1 MKKIYLQIGLN
12 LIKEPK
18 TDFQY
23 MDFLEFAKEKIKMT
37 TNQLLM
43 SGKKGLVMGL
53 ANDKSIAWGIC
64 QALNAQG
71 AQLAISY
78 QNEVLEKRVAPLA
91 AQLDNE
97 PLLIKC
103 DVSDS
108 ASVEACFKE
117 LGEKWGKIDFV
128 VHAIA
133 FSDKNELKGRTIDT
147 TLANFTNTMH
157 ISCYSFLEACRCA
170 APIMNEGGSILT
182 LTYLGSERVLPNYN
196 VMGIAKAALEAAVRY
211 AAVDMGKQGVRV
223 NAISAGPIKTLAAS
237 GIGDFRKILH
247 WNELNAPLRRNVTQE
262 EVGNMALALLSPL
275 GTAVSGEV
283 LHADAGYHMVG
294 MINLDNAKE
303 CGKMLSEE

>member
-12 LIKEPK
+12 LIQKPK

-23 MDFLEFAKEKIKMT
+23 MDFLDFAKEKIKMT

-170 APIMNEGGSILT
+170 APIMNEGGSIVT

-196 VMGIAKAALEAAVRY
+196 IMGVAKAALEASVRY
-211 AAVDMGKQGVRV
+211 AAVDLGKQGVRV

-275 GTAVSGEV
+275 GTAVTGEV
-283 LHADAGYHMVG
+283 LHVDAGYHMVG

>member
-1 MKKIYLQIGLN
+1 
-12 LIKEPK
+12 
-18 TDFQY
+18 
-23 MDFLEFAKEKIKMT
+23 MT

-157 ISCYSFLEACRCA
+157 ISCYSFIEACRCA
-170 APIMNEGGSILT
+170 SPIMNEGGSILT
-182 LTYLGSERVLPNYN
+182 LTYLGAERVLPNYN
-196 VMGIAKAALEAAVRY
+196 IMGGAKAALEAAVRF

-247 WNELNAPLRRNVTQE
+247 WNELNAPLRRNVTQD

-275 GTAVSGEV
+275 GTAVTGEV
-283 LHADAGYHMVG
+283 LHVDAGYHIVG

-303 CGKMLSEE
+303 CGKMLVEE

>member
-1 MKKIYLQIGLN
+1 
-12 LIKEPK
+12 
-18 TDFQY
+18 
-23 MDFLEFAKEKIKMT
+23 MT

-147 TLANFTNTMH
+147 TLANFTNTLH
-157 ISCYSFLEACRCA
+157 ISCYSFIEACRCA
-170 APIMNEGGSILT
+170 SPIMNEGGSILT
-182 LTYLGSERVLPNYN
+182 LTYLGAERVLPNYN
-196 VMGIAKAALEAAVRY
+196 IMGVAKAALEAAVRF
-211 AAVDMGKQGVRV
+211 AAVDMGRQNVRV

-247 WNELNAPLRRNVTQE
+247 WNELNAPLRRNVTQD

-275 GTAVSGEV
+275 GTAVTGEV
-283 LHADAGYHMVG
+283 LHVDAGYHIVG

-303 CGKMLSEE
+303 CGKMLVEE

>member
-1 MKKIYLQIGLN
+1 M
-12 LIKEPK
+12 
-18 TDFQY
+18 TD
-23 MDFLEFAKEKIKMT
+23 
-37 TNQLLM
+37 NRLLM
-43 SGKKGLVMGL
+43 SGKKGIVMGL
-53 ANDKSIAWGIC
+53 ANDKSIAWGIV

-71 AQLAISY
+71 ARLAISY
-78 QNEVLEKRVAPLA
+78 QNEVLQKRVEPLA

-157 ISCYSFLEACRCA
+157 ISCYSYLEACRCA
-170 APIMNEGGSILT
+170 APIMNENGSIVT
-182 LTYLGSERVLPNYN
+182 LTYMGSERVLPNYN
-196 VMGIAKAALEAAVRY
+196 IMGVAKAALEASVRA
-211 AAVDMGKQGVRV
+211 AAVDMGVQGVRV

-247 WNELNAPLRRNVTQE
+247 WNELNSPLRRNVTQD
-262 EVGNMALALLSPL
+262 EVGNMALALLSDL
-275 GTAVSGEV
+275 GSAVTGEV
-283 LHADAGYHMVG
+283 IHVDAGYHIVG
-294 MINLDNAKE
+294 MINLDNAQE
-303 CGKMLSEE
+303 CGKMLVEG

>member
-1 MKKIYLQIGLN
+1 
-12 LIKEPK
+12 
-18 TDFQY
+18 
-23 MDFLEFAKEKIKMT
+23 MT

-157 ISCYSFLEACRCA
+157 ISCYSFIEACRCA
-170 APIMNEGGSILT
+170 SPIMNEGGSILT
-182 LTYLGSERVLPNYN
+182 LTYLGAERVLPNYN
-196 VMGIAKAALEAAVRY
+196 IMGVAKAALEAAVRF

-237 GIGDFRKILH
+237 GIGDFHKILH
-247 WNELNAPLRRNVTQE
+247 WNELNAPLRRNVTQD

-275 GTAVSGEV
+275 GTAVTGEV
-283 LHADAGYHMVG
+283 LHVDAGYHIVG

-303 CGKMLSEE
+303 CGKMLVEE

>member
-1 MKKIYLQIGLN
+1 
-12 LIKEPK
+12 
-18 TDFQY
+18 
-23 MDFLEFAKEKIKMT
+23 MT
-37 TNQLLM
+37 NNQLLM
-43 SGKKGLVMGL
+43 SGKKGIVMGL
-53 ANDKSIAWGIC
+53 ANDKSIAWGIV

-78 QNEVLEKRVAPLA
+78 QNEVLQKRVEPLA

-147 TLANFTNTMH
+147 SLANFTNTMH

-170 APIMNEGGSILT
+170 APIMNENGSILT
-182 LTYLGSERVLPNYN
+182 LTYMGSERVLPNYN
-196 VMGIAKAALEAAVRY
+196 IMGVAKAALEASVRA
-211 AAVDMGKQGVRV
+211 AAVDMGAQGVRV

-247 WNELNAPLRRNVTQE
+247 WNELNAPLRRNVSQD
-262 EVGNMALALLSPL
+262 EVGNMALALLSDL
-275 GTAVSGEV
+275 GSAVSGEV
-283 LHADAGYHMVG
+283 LHVDCGYHIVG
-294 MINLDNAKE
+294 MINLDNAQE
-303 CGKMLSEE
+303 CGKMLVEG

>member
-1 MKKIYLQIGLN
+1 
-12 LIKEPK
+12 
-18 TDFQY
+18 
-23 MDFLEFAKEKIKMT
+23 MT

-157 ISCYSFLEACRCA
+157 ISCYSFIEACRCA
-170 APIMNEGGSILT
+170 SPIMNEGGSILT
-182 LTYLGSERVLPNYN
+182 LTYLGAERVLPNYN
-196 VMGIAKAALEAAVRY
+196 IMGVAKAALEAAVRF
-211 AAVDMGKQGVRV
+211 AVVDMGRQNVRV

-247 WNELNAPLRRNVTQE
+247 WNELNAPLRRNVTQD

-275 GTAVSGEV
+275 GTAVTGEV
-283 LHADAGYHMVG
+283 LHVDAGYHIVG

-303 CGKMLSEE
+303 CGKMLVEE